1 MTFGCTPNLFQN
13 KANTKPMGRVKWTS
27 SHSSVSL
34 DLNDAC
40 NNSLNVAIIWI
51 YDLRFMIYGFTIYGF
66 TIYGFTI
73 YGFTIYEFT
82 IYEFTDLR
90 FGNEQAAD
98 GRTGLIA
105 TAREAGPVVE
115 VDDVEMAFCIYDGI
129 AAIDRDAN

>member
-1 MTFGCTPNLFQN
+1 MTLGCTPNLFQN

-51 YDLRFMIYGFTIYGF
+51 YGF

-82 IYEFTDLR
+82 DLQFTNLR
-90 FGNEQAAD
+90 
-98 GRTGLIA
+98 
-105 TAREAGPVVE
+105 
-115 VDDVEMAFCIYDGI
+115 IYDLGMNRLLM
-129 AAIDRDAN
+129 AELASSRQREKLGQSLKSMM

>member
-1 MTFGCTPNLFQN
+1 
-13 KANTKPMGRVKWTS
+13 MGGVKWTS

-51 YDLRFMIYGFTIYGF
+51 YDLRIYNLRIYG
-66 TIYGFTI
+66 
-73 YGFTIYEFT
+73 
-82 IYEFTDLR
+82 LR

-105 TAREAGPVVE
+105 SAREAVPVVE

>member
-51 YDLRFMIYGFTIYGF
+51 YDLRIYDLRIYDLRIYDLRIYGFTIW
-66 TIYGFTI
+66 
-73 YGFTIYEFT
+73 E
-82 IYEFTDLR
+82 
-90 FGNEQAAD
+90 
-98 GRTGLIA
+98 
-105 TAREAGPVVE
+105 
-115 VDDVEMAFCIYDGI
+115 
-129 AAIDRDAN
+129 

>member
-51 YDLRFMIYGFTIYGF
+51 YDLRIYNLRIYG
-66 TIYGFTI
+66 
-73 YGFTIYEFT
+73 
-82 IYEFTDLR
+82 LR
-90 FGNEQAAD
+90 FWNEQAAD

>member
-1 MTFGCTPNLFQN
+1 MTLGCTPNLFQN

-51 YDLRFMIYGFTIYGF
+51 YGF

-73 YGFTIYEFT
+73 YGFTIYEFM
-82 IYEFTDLR
+82 DLR

-129 AAIDRDAN
+129 AAIDRDA

>member
-51 YDLRFMIYGFTIYGF
+51 YDLRFMIYGFM
-66 TIYGFTI
+66 I

-129 AAIDRDAN
+129 AAINRDAN

>member
-1 MTFGCTPNLFQN
+1 MTLGCTPNLFQN

-51 YDLRFMIYGFTIYGF
+51 YDLLIY
-66 TIYGFTI
+66 
-73 YGFTIYEFT
+73 
-82 IYEFTDLR
+82 DLR

-115 VDDVEMAFCIYDGI
+115 VDDVEMPFCIYDGI
-129 AAIDRDAN
+129 AAINCDAN

>member
-1 MTFGCTPNLFQN
+1 MTLGCTPNLFQN

-51 YDLRFMIYGFTIYGF
+51 YDLRFMIYDLRIYNLRIYDLRIYG
-66 TIYGFTI
+66 
-73 YGFTIYEFT
+73 
-82 IYEFTDLR
+82 FTDLR

-129 AAIDRDAN
+129 AAINRDAN

>member
-51 YDLRFMIYGFTIYGF
+51 YDLRIYNLRIYG
-66 TIYGFTI
+66 
-73 YGFTIYEFT
+73 
-82 IYEFTDLR
+82 LR

>member
-51 YDLRFMIYGFTIYGF
+51 YG
-66 TIYGFTI
+66 
-73 YGFTIYEFT
+73 FT

-90 FGNEQAAD
+90 IGNEQAAD